1 MSTTSQART
10 PAKFDPVLNEI
21 VANELGALSEE
32 MAIVISKAG
41 RSPMLKA
48 GEFATALCD
57 KNGRIMAEGFAAP
70 LQLSGFET
78 LCAEVT
84 ARYGEDLDPGDVF
97 VSNDPYGGMTHL
109 PDVGVVMPVFSGG
122 AHVGYAVCY
131 SHHSDTGGR
140 VPGGMSEQSRSLYEE
155 GLRLPVVKVHTAG
168 QRNVALIETIR
179 ANVRASSEWV
189 SDLDA
194 KIAGVQRGA
203 RGLAGLAEKY
213 GVPQFEALCDGLIEH
228 AERAMRN
235 AVAELADGEYFADAE
250 MPYGGDAEGNGGG
263 TVRIALTLRVAGG
276 SLEFDLT
283 GSSPQVDAGI
293 NTPSAM
299 VRAAMCGGLKAL
311 VAQGVPANSGFFR
324 PIEVTVPEA
333 SVVNPT
339 FPAPVSARAPIFFKI
354 LDLVIRTVGSAKKG
368 TIAVPGVGGDAV
380 HLSGKAEDGSEFA
393 LLDLMFGGWGARSTR
408 DGIDGVAPVY
418 MGSYGT
424 ASVELL
430 ESQFPLV
437 IEEFRIVED
446 SEGAGKYR
454 GAMQISRATR
464 LLADAEVMVRSV
476 NLDGSPGMKGGLA
489 GPPPST
495 KLIRADGTEVSLG
508 QRSHVHLTARPGDR
522 IVHHTAGAGGY
533 GSPWE
538 RDPEMVRADAVE
550 GKISIQHA
558 LEAYAVVLHGDD
570 LEVDEVRTASL
581 RAGKTTALG

>member
-1 MSTTSQART
+1 MSTTQQAR

-21 VANELGALSEE
+21 LANELGSLSEE

-57 KNGRIMAEGFAAP
+57 RSGRIMAEGFAAP

-78 LCAEVT
+78 LCSEVT
-84 ARYGEDLDPGDVF
+84 ARYGEDLAPGDVF
-97 VSNDPYGGMTHL
+97 MSNDPYGGMTHL
-109 PDVGVVMPVFSGG
+109 PDVGVVMPAFSGDI
-122 AHVGYAVCY
+122 HVGYAVCY

-155 GLRLPVVKVHTAG
+155 GIRLPIVKVHSAG
-168 QRNVALIETIR
+168 HLNLALIQTIR

-189 SDLDA
+189 SDLEA

-203 RGLAGLAEKY
+203 RGLTGLAEKY
-213 GVPQFEALCDGLIEH
+213 GVPQLEALGDGLIEH

-235 AVAELADGEYFADAE
+235 AVAELADGEYFAEAE
-250 MPYGGDAEGNGGG
+250 LHYGGDVEGNDGG
-263 TVRIALTLRVAGG
+263 TVQLALTLRVAGD
-276 SLEFDLT
+276 SLEFDMT
-283 GSSPQVDAGI
+283 GSSPQVAAGI

-311 VAQGVPANSGFFR
+311 VAQEVPANSGFFR
-324 PIEVTVPEA
+324 PIKVSLPEETI
-333 SVVNPT
+333 VNPT

-354 LDLVIRTVGSAKKG
+354 LDLVFRTVGPAKKG
-368 TIAVPGVGGDAV
+368 TVAVPGVGGDAV

-393 LLDLMFGGWGARSTR
+393 LLDLMFGGWGARSNG

-424 ASVELL
+424 ASIELL
-430 ESQFPLV
+430 ENQFPVV
-437 IEEFRIVED
+437 IEEFSIVED

-454 GAMQISRATR
+454 GAMQISRVSR
-464 LLADAEVMVRSV
+464 LLTDAEVMVRSV
-476 NLDGSPGMKGGLA
+476 NVDGSPGMKGGLP

-495 KLIRADGTEVSLG
+495 KLVKADGTEVSLAK
-508 QRSHVHLTARPGDR
+508 RSHVHLTGRRGDR
-522 IVHHTAGAGGY
+522 IVHRTAGAGGY
-533 GSPWE
+533 GSPLE
-538 RDPEMVRADAVE
+538 RDPQMVRADAVE
-550 GKISIQHA
+550 GKISAEHA
-558 LEAYAVVLHGDD
+558 LATYAVVLHGNALD
-570 LEVDEVRTASL
+570 VDEVQTASL
-581 RAGKTTALG
+581 RAKRAAAVG

>member
-1 MSTTSQART
+1 MSTTHQVRQ
-10 PAKFDPVLNEI
+10 PAKFDPILTEVL
-21 VANELGALSEE
+21 ANELGALSEE
-32 MAIVISKAG
+32 MAIVIAKAG

-57 KNGRIMAEGFAAP
+57 RTGRIMAEGFAAP

-78 LCAEVT
+78 LCSEVT
-84 ARYGEDLDPGDVF
+84 ARYGEELAPGDVF

-109 PDVGVVMPVFSGG
+109 PDVGVVMPAFSGDT
-122 AHVGYAVCY
+122 HVGYAVCY
-131 SHHSDTGGR
+131 SHHSDIGGR

-155 GLRLPVVKVHTAG
+155 GLRLPVVKVQAAG

-179 ANVRASSEWV
+179 ANVRASSEWI
-189 SDLDA
+189 SDLEA
-194 KIAGVQRGA
+194 KIAGVERGA
-203 RGLAGLAEKY
+203 RGLTSLVEKY
-213 GVPQFEALCDGLIEH
+213 GMIRFEDLGNGLIEH

-235 AVAELADGEYFADAE
+235 AIAELTDGEYFADAE
-250 MPYGGDAEGNGGG
+250 MRYGGDAEGKDGGM
-263 TVRIALTLRVAGG
+263 VRLALTLKVAGD
-276 SLEFDLT
+276 SLEFDMT

-311 VAQGVPANSGFFR
+311 MAQGVPANSGFFR
-324 PIEVTVPEA
+324 PIKVTVPEA
-333 SVVNPT
+333 SIVNPT

-354 LDLVIRTVGSAKKG
+354 LDLIFRTVAEAKKG
-368 TIAVPGVGGDAV
+368 TVAVPGVGGDAV

-393 LLDLMFGGWGARSTR
+393 LLDLLFGGWGARSNS

-430 ESQFPLV
+430 ENQFPIV
-437 IEEFRIVED
+437 IEEYRIVED

-454 GAMQISRATR
+454 GAMQISRVSR

-476 NLDGSPGMKGGLA
+476 NVDGSPGMEGGLT

-495 KLIRADGTEVSLG
+495 TIVKADGTEVSLDK
-508 QRSHVHLTARPGDR
+508 RSHVHLTGRAGDR
-522 IVHHTAGAGGY
+522 IVHLTAGAGGY
-533 GSPWE
+533 GSPLE
-538 RDPEMVRADAVE
+538 RDPELVRADALE
-550 GKISIQHA
+550 DKISIQHA
-558 LEAYAVVLHGDD
+558 LETYGVVLHGDD
-570 LEVDEVRTASL
+570 LKVDDVRTAGT
-581 RAGKTTALG
+581 RAERVAALN